1 MRLNIECIRD
11 VLLTSEEETNLNNE
25 VLNIDELV
33 TMQRIK
39 KYDEDDIIY
48 KIKKNK
54 RKNKIINKNKLVTIQ
69 KQKKYDEDDIIYTIK
84 KLKEANYIE
93 ADVLIHSEGSM
104 AMIRHLTYEGHL
116 FLANIRDDGIW
127 KKTKKEASKISS
139 SVSINIL
146 SNIAIK
152 LSSLY

>member
-33 TMQRIK
+33 TMPR
-39 KYDEDDIIY
+39 
-48 KIKKNK
+48 
-54 RKNKIINKNKLVTIQ
+54 L
-69 KQKKYDEDDIIYTIK
+69 KKYDEDDIIYTIK

>member
-25 VLNIDELV
+25 VLNIDKLI
-33 TMQRIK
+33 TMPRLK
-39 KYDEDDIIY
+39 KYDEYSIIY
-48 KIKKNK
+48 KIKK
-54 RKNKIINKNKLVTIQ
+54 
-69 KQKKYDEDDIIYTIK
+69 
-84 KLKEANYIE
+84 LKEENYIE

-104 AMIRHLTYEGHL
+104 AIIRHLTYECHL